1 MTNKETSKRILKWC
15 QKSHDSWDLIFSW
28 PTDGCGYNQHLRFV
42 EYRNLNWNGGT
53 EKEFR
58 NFVAGYAE
66 KLCLTEEAKKKT
78 WFEKMLDEQK
88 GTPLFEAEGK
98 ILELE
103 EENCKLNRRIEEL
116 EREMQHMIDK
126 RGRRGGKVI

>member
-1 MTNKETSKRILKWC
+1 MKKE
-15 QKSHDSWDLIFSW
+15 
-28 PTDGCGYNQHLRFV
+28 
-42 EYRNLNWNGGT
+42 
-53 EKEFR
+53 
-58 NFVAGYAE
+58 AM
-66 KLCLTEEAKKKT
+66 KKT

-126 RGRRGGKVI
+126 RGRRGD